1 MNKRSL
7 IISGVLVLVVMLL
20 VTTLI
25 SWLTTYNGAQRRLR
39 AIDFEETKIYSAFN
53 NRLEKQENLLS
64 YVNTA
69 DEQILNQLGLIT
81 SAREAFSEAFK
92 NHDEQ
97 ESFENFQTIETTFL
111 GLLSYLE
118 DNPNNWTSIGL
129 TSKLIDE
136 FNATTNALTYA
147 IDNYNKSR
155 YDYNLFIVLFPQKL
169 FLNKF
174 TENNRV
180 FIQPAPSIDE
190 AFKSE

>member
-1 MNKRSL
+1 
-7 IISGVLVLVVMLL
+7 MLL

-39 AIDFEETKIYSAFN
+39 
-53 NRLEKQENLLS
+53 
-64 YVNTA
+64 
-69 DEQILNQLGLIT
+69 
-81 SAREAFSEAFK
+81 
-92 NHDEQ
+92 
-97 ESFENFQTIETTFL
+97 
-111 GLLSYLE
+111 
-118 DNPNNWTSIGL
+118 
-129 TSKLIDE
+129 
-136 FNATTNALTYA
+136 A

-174 TENNRV
+174 PENNRV